1 MTLRKLHFFVDSLTT
16 THALVRSADPNGI
29 LAFTVKQLQE
39 AEDAGQR
46 VWLVAHMPPGRQDAL
61 NDQVSP
67 SAKVEDKR

>member
-1 MTLRKLHFFVDSLTT
+1 MESFPTYG
-16 THALVRSADPNGI
+16 LVCSADPNGI

-61 NDQVSP
+61 NDQVGL
-67 SAKVEDKR
+67 SAKFEDDC